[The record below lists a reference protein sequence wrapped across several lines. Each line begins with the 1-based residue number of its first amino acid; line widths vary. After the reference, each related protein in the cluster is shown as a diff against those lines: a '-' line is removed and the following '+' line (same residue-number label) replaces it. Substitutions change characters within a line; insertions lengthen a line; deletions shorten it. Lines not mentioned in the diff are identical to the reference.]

1 MIDTML
7 PDYIPTL
14 LLLSFIIFA
23 ILTFIA
29 IKRYYSEHNEIKEIV
44 DRSIECKATIINPTV
59 LKNKY
64 SAGNLYDSSKIF
76 SKFQNIA
83 NQPFEY
89 ACAEVEFNVNGET
102 IKTMILRRTSFK
114 FLRNGDSI
122 QIYYDP
128 YNPSQAFAKEMKKI
142 FLYKPL
148 RDCIIYGIATVVS
161 FISWLFMIL
170 I

>member
-23 ILTFIA
+23 IITFIA
-29 IKRYYSEHNEIKEIV
+29 IKRYYS
-44 DRSIECKATIINPTV
+44 D
-59 LKNKY
+59 
-64 SAGNLYDSSKIF
+64 
-76 SKFQNIA
+76 
-83 NQPFEY
+83 EY